1 MPQMVEIEVVGTFAA
16 ALENKFNKDIQGV
29 KPKDTLVINITSHG
43 GEVETLKR
51 MAATILSLKRKG
63 VEVVT
68 FVPEYAASAG
78 FFLFLLGDHREIAEK
93 ATVHY
98 HAPRVQLGE
107 GFIGTKNSL
116 TEVLGDLTAY
126 QDFTNSI
133 FRASCDINDDLFSL
147 IENSELPMNRT
158 HLISLGIINNN

>member
-1 MPQMVEIEVVGTFAA
+1 MVEIEVVGAFAA

-51 MAATILSLKRKG
+51 MAATILTLKQRG

-68 FVPEYAASAG
+68 FVPDYAESAG

-98 HAPRVQLGE
+98 HAPRVE
-107 GFIGTKNSL
+107 IERNVYTKNDYHPTTKNFKIYGKQKYYSRK
-116 TEVLGDLTAY
+116 
-126 QDFTNSI
+126 N
-133 FRASCDINDDLFSL
+133 
-147 IENSELPMNRT
+147 
-158 HLISLGIINNN
+158 

>member
-1 MPQMVEIEVVGTFAA
+1 MVEIEVVGAFAA

-29 KPKDTLVINITSHG
+29 KPKDTLVINITSKG
-43 GEVETLKR
+43 GELGTLKR
-51 MAATILSLKRKG
+51 MTATILALKQKG

-98 HAPRVQLGE
+98 HAPRVELDRNVYTKKDLASVVE
-107 GFIGTKNSL
+107 GLS
-116 TEVLGDLTAY
+116 AY

-133 FRASCDINDDLFSL
+133 FRASCDINDELFSIL
-147 IENSELPMNRT
+147 ENSELLMNRT